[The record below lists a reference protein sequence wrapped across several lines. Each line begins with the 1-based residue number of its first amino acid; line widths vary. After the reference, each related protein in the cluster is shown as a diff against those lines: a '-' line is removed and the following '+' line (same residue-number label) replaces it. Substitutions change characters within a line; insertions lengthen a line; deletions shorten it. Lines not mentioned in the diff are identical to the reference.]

1 MPRYF
6 ILLAIAVSLAAARN
20 TPGGEYPRTP
30 AEKRAWYYDGLMGET
45 YDDTYRIAAKIKPGK
60 PVGEFE
66 AYVLCSAYF
75 FAYINGC
82 GGANLPKLRGDKWIA
97 DSVVG
102 YAGSRG
108 PKIIVDSKTGV
119 TYSPGR
125 EIVKDPK
132 VYARFMRK
140 RSNQALQPTAGR

>member
-1 MPRYF
+1 MRF
-6 ILLAIAVSLAAARN
+6 CLVLFAIGMSLLGTRNIA
-20 TPGGEYPRTP
+20 GEQYPRTE
-30 AEKRAWYYDGLMGET
+30 AQKRAWYYDGLMGET
-45 YDDTYRIAAKIKPGK
+45 YNDTYRVAAKIKPGK

-82 GGANLPKLRGDKWIA
+82 GGAELPKLRGDKWIA

-108 PKIIVDSKTGV
+108 PKITVDRKTAV

-125 EIVKDPK
+125 ETVKDPK
-132 VYARFMRK
+132 VYLKFIKKDLTNR
-140 RSNQALQPTAGR
+140 